1 MQVTPVNTNILR
13 RSPGVPINESLLYFV
28 FTKYLFFYYKISSQ
42 MRLISVFIFLLFA
55 VNCHTWT
62 CQGTCRGMDH
72 LAQGLGATCTKS
84 TDCLILTCGTPT
96 RASQYGVVAK
106 PIFQIYP
113 CTNPVTL
120 NLQINASFLGQHF
133 TENKNFTGDSSF
145 PESMTFFGKKYTVW
159 IHVALRQM
167 TGQIQ
172 FGMTATFGSKTYTV
186 IPQTDIPIDK
196 SSCQGVSHTTHNPLC
211 FMTTPTPTQTGT
223 ETKSMVIPITTKSI
237 ITSNGAET
245 HNENSTIVISQNNNQ
260 QLVIGA
266 ISGSVV
272 VVVVVV
278 LIISIITTL
287 VVVYFIIQRRR
298 KITSSFR
305 YSDIKDEL

>member
-1 MQVTPVNTNILR
+1 
-13 RSPGVPINESLLYFV
+13 
-28 FTKYLFFYYKISSQ
+28 

-55 VNCHTWT
+55 VKCHTWT

-72 LAQGLGATCTKS
+72 LAQGMGATCTKS
-84 TDCLILTCGTPT
+84 TDCLILTCGTVT
-96 RASQYGVVAK
+96 RVSQYGVVAK

-120 NLQINASFLGQHF
+120 NLQINANFLGQHF

-145 PESMTFFGKKYTVW
+145 PESLTFFGEKYTIC
-159 IHVALRQM
+159 IHVTLRQM

-172 FGMTATFGSKTYTV
+172 LGMTASYGSRSYTV
-186 IPQTDIPIDK
+186 VPQTDIPIDK

-211 FMTTPTPTQTGT
+211 FITTPTPTQIGT
-223 ETKSMVIPITTKSI
+223 ETKSMVIPITTKSLVQSSTTKSMVIPIDTKSI
-237 ITSNGAET
+237 ITSNGTET
-245 HNENSTIVISQNNNQ
+245 NNENCIKMISQNNNQ

-298 KITSSFR
+298 KIKSNFR